1 MPAVLC
7 VYREFTPGIKALGLL
22 AYTSMVATHRDN
34 HMMDKQ
40 DAKDTLTFVVVRLVT
55 RAAKRAVE
63 EEAAMSG
70 TSGVAMRVGA
80 ARAAKRAKI
89 AARPVK
95 VRRSVDNLG
104 RSHVW

>member
-1 MPAVLC
+1 
-7 VYREFTPGIKALGLL
+7 
-22 AYTSMVATHRDN
+22 MVVTHRDN
-34 HMMDKQ
+34 RMMDEQ
-40 DAKDTLTFVVVRLVT
+40 DATDTLTFVVVRLVT

-63 EEAAMSG
+63 EEAAADG
-70 TSGVAMRVGA
+70 TSVWPTGHAYWCGPGGPG
-80 ARAAKRAKI
+80 RAAKRAKI